1 MTPPRHGRLRNTQV
15 PRGGLLAA
23 VGWTTANAAL
33 PGTALLKTG
42 RKSGWLFLAVFIGVP
57 VAAVITFLL
66 FGGVDLLLKV
76 AVRPTAL
83 MTAAIGIM
91 VLAVV
96 WALIVLVGNH
106 LLNAVFVPEGRKRM
120 VSIAVALALIAGFA
134 VPTGYLVRS
143 LEAQRSLLLN
153 SFSSEDDADLTGTTQ
168 SDSDEDQDGN
178 FWENEPR
185 LNIMLLGH
193 DSGEGRVGTRPDTI
207 MVASIDTSSG
217 ATSLFSI
224 PRNLQFVQ
232 FSAESPMHDVF
243 PDGFNAYGPN
253 QNLIN
258 AVWNWAADHPGL
270 FPDSDR
276 PGLTATRHAVEYT
289 LGLDVDRYAMVNLDG
304 FEAIID
310 ALGGVE
316 IVVERRIPI
325 GGGSNQY
332 TGEQYEIDG
341 YIEPGRQV
349 LDGHEALWYARSRE
363 GSNDFDRM
371 CRQQRMMQAVTD
383 SVNPAVVASSFIELV
398 QATEDNV
405 STNIRINELDAMID
419 LLRKVREEGISSHP
433 ITPEVANTTNP
444 NFQFLHQW
452 VEKKIAKDVADAT
465 KDDGTKQ
472 DGGTTA
478 SGNDDGSETKP
489 DAGSGENPPSP
500 SPEPSGTAQAESEEG
515 ALARCM
521 P

>member
-1 MTPPRHGRLRNTQV
+1 MTPPRHGRLRNTQM

-91 VLAVV
+91 ALAVV
-96 WALIVLVGNH
+96 WALLVLVGNH

-120 VSIAVALALIAGFA
+120 VSIAVALALIVGFA

-153 SFSSEDDADLTGTTQ
+153 SFSSEDGADVTGTTQ
-168 SDSDEDQDGN
+168 SDADEDQDGN
-178 FWENEPR
+178 PWENEPR

-243 PDGFNAYGPN
+243 PNGFNAYGPN

-258 AVWNWAADHPGL
+258 AVWNWAADHPDL

-289 LGLDVDRYAMVNLDG
+289 LGLNVDRYAMVNLDG

-332 TGEQYEIDG
+332 TGEQYAIDG

-349 LDGHEALWYARSRE
+349 LNGHEALWYARSRE

-383 SVNPAVVASSFIELV
+383 SVNPAVVASSFVELV

-405 STNIRINELDAMID
+405 STNIRINELDAMIE

-433 ITPEVANTTNP
+433 ITPEVATPANP

-452 VEKKIAKDVADAT
+452 VEKKIKKDVAEAV
-465 KDDGTKQ
+465 KDDGSKP

-478 SGNDDGSETKP
+478 SGNDDRSGTQPE
-489 DAGSGENPPSP
+489 AGSGEDPPSP
-500 SPEPSGTAQAESEEG
+500 SPEPSGTAQADSEEG